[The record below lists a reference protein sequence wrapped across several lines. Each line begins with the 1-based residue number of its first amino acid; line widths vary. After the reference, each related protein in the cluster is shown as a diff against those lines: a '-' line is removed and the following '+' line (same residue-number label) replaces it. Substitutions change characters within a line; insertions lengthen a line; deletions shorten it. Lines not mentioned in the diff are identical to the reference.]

1 MCLAPAK
8 LLYEGFT
15 HHGVKYDVYGLPAT
29 EDEECLVDEI
39 CLPGTRVNVMYL
51 LTQYD
56 IEMVAYWVGVHRQ
69 MDRLVEMREARAER
83 AIYDR
88 EEAKLDHAWRS
99 F

>member
-1 MCLAPAK
+1 MLIGTK
-8 LLYEGFT
+8 LLQKGFSY
-15 HHGVKYDVYGLPAT
+15 HGQSYDVYGLPAT
-29 EDEECLVDEI
+29 EDDECLVDEI

-69 MDRLVEMREARAER
+69 MDRLVELREAHAER
-83 AIYDR
+83 VIYDR
-88 EEAKLDHAWRS
+88 EEAKLDHQWRS